1 MVRCFRGFGEHAH
14 PDAYLE
20 NMRIPST
27 EPWTLIFPE
36 SASHVRDADS
46 DASFPLW
53 DNENLAVTA
62 LMRKDMSHPMTV
74 LCVDNVPLTSLDAL
88 FEAAKDIGEFK
99 EDSDTKAKRYTD
111 YIAFSVAEKQW
122 LFQAFLSQACQ
133 FLATT
138 AQLANEQMRDD
149 DDTRFVDGDF
159 IRRAWQ
165 GAVTQDGW
173 KAYYASL

>member
-1 MVRCFRGFGEHAH
+1 
-14 PDAYLE
+14 
-20 NMRIPST
+20 MRIPFA

-36 SASHVRDADS
+36 SASHVRDADG
-46 DASFPLW
+46 SFPLW
-53 DNENLAVTA
+53 DNENLAVA
-62 LMRKDMSHPMTV
+62 SLMRKDMSHPMAV
-74 LCVDNVPLTSLDAL
+74 LCVDNVPLTSLDGL
-88 FEAAKDIGEFK
+88 FEAAKDTGEFP
-99 EDSDTKAKRYTD
+99 EDNNAAVKRYAD
-111 YIAFSVAEKQW
+111 YIAFSDVEKQW

-149 DDTRFVDGDF
+149 DDMRFVDGDF